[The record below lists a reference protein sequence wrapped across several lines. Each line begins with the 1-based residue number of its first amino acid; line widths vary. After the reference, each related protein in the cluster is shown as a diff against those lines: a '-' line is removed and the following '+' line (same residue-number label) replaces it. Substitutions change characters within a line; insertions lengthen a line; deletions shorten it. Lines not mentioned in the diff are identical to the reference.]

1 MVRKLMMTA
10 ALVGVAVLMV
20 PTSATYAQM
29 RQEGA
34 GGASMNT
41 PGAGTAQGPIV
52 QPNRSGV
59 RMAHPTRKRHVK
71 RTRHMRSTV
80 GSR

>member
-1 MVRKLMMTA
+1 MLRKLMITA
-10 ALVGVAVLMV
+10 AFVGLTFVAFDA
-20 PTSATYAQM
+20 SAQM

-34 GGASMNT
+34 GGASMRT
-41 PGAGTAQGPIV
+41 PGAATSQGPIV
-52 QPNRSGV
+52 QPSRAGI
-59 RMAHPTRKRHVK
+59 RTAHSRKRHVK